1 MSVYLYNLGFSASNA
16 VNGNFSSGGSGI
28 DASNAWFQYVG
39 AGLPGGTSPSVSI
52 ITSLAPTSNWS
63 PLTQPPSSLVA
74 GTDYVLL
81 RIFNSDN
88 NPGGYLA
95 RTTAIFGQ
103 GESGDGNP
111 VGNLQSPF
119 TMGAYARPVIDFDTA
134 SITPPATPSWPGPV
148 TDINP
153 VTAASSWTY
162 CLGLVHNP
170 SAVLA
175 TVYIF
180 NVGAT
185 VYEIASGLTYAYG
198 IDPRMKVGGM
208 GLPVATDRD
217 KNAA

>member
-16 VNGNFSSGGSGI
+16 VNGNFSSSGSGVN
-28 DASNAWFQYVG
+28 ASNAWFQYVG
-39 AGLPGGTSPSVSI
+39 AGLPPGTSPSVSI

-88 NPGGYLA
+88 NPGGYLV

-103 GESGDGNP
+103 GESGDGAP

-119 TMGAYARPVIDFDTA
+119 VMGSYARPVIDFDTT
-134 SITPPATPSWPGPV
+134 SVTPPATPSWPGPV
-148 TDINP
+148 TDIGP
-153 VTAASSWTY
+153 VSGESSWTY

-170 SAVLA
+170 SAALA